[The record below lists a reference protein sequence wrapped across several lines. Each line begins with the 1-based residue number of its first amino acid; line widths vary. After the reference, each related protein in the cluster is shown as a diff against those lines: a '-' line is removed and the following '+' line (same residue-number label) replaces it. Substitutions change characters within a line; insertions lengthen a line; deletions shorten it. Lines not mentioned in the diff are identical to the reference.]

1 MQESTVSAGLV
12 AGGRDAVRE
21 RILDVAERLFANQSF
36 AAVSVRQL
44 TAEAGVNLAAIN
56 YYFGSKSGLLKAVF
70 LRRAVILNRER
81 LARLQQVLEQQPE
94 DGRLP
99 LEPVLRALLEP
110 PVRWLFD
117 PNRGL
122 GVFVQFLV
130 RCQLE
135 EEPDLKALFYQD
147 VEHLRRFVPALARA
161 LPGLSESEIYWR
173 LHHALGAMHYTLMHL
188 ERLRVLS
195 KAQCDINDADQVV
208 EHLVKFCKAGFLDAA

>member
-1 MQESTVSAGLV
+1 MTTATGKG
-12 AGGRDAVRE
+12 ANGRDTVRE
-21 RILDVAERLFANQSF
+21 RILDVAERLFASQSF

-70 LRRAVILNRER
+70 LRRAVVLNRER
-81 LARLQQVLEQQPE
+81 LAQMHQALATHQG
-94 DGRLP
+94 DGPPP
-99 LEPVLRALLEP
+99 LEPLLRALLEP
-110 PVRWLFD
+110 PLRWLFD

-135 EEPDLKALFYQD
+135 EEPDLKALFYED
-147 VEHLRRFVPALARA
+147 VEHLRRFVPAFAQA

-173 LHHALGAMHYTLMHL
+173 LHHALGAMHYTLTHL
-188 ERLRVLS
+188 ERLRILS
-195 KAQCDINDADQVV
+195 KDQCDINDPDQVID
-208 EHLVKFCKAGFLDAA
+208 HLIQFCLGGFKIQG